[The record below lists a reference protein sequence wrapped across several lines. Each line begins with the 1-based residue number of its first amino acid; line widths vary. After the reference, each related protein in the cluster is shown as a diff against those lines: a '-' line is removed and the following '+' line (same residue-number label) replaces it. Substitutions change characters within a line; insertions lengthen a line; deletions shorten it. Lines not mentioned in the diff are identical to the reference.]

1 MSRIGKQ
8 PVPIPKGVEVSIDG
22 LSVTIKGKNGTLSRT
37 LRDVRFESGDGELVV
52 HPARED
58 RQGKA
63 YWGLARALVNNM
75 VVGVSEGFV
84 RKLEIIGTGYR
95 AEVQGH
101 TLLLNVGFSHP
112 VEMRIPDVVD
122 ASVEKNT
129 LIELRSSDKEAIGQT
144 AAKIRAI
151 RPPEPYKGKGI
162 RYAGEFVQI
171 KAGKAGK

>member
-8 PVPIPKGVEVSIDG
+8 PVSIPKGVEVSIDG
-22 LSVTIKGKNGTLSRT
+22 ASVIIKGKNGTLSRT
-37 LRDVRFESGDGELVV
+37 LRDVRVESTDGTLVV

-58 RQGKA
+58 RQGRA
-63 YWGLARALVNNM
+63 YWGLARALLNNM
-75 VVGVSEGFV
+75 VVGVSEGYV

-95 AEVQGH
+95 AEAKGQ
-101 TLLLNVGFSHP
+101 TLVLNVGFSHP
-112 VEMRIPDVVD
+112 VEMRLPDAVS
-122 ASVEKNT
+122 AAVEKNT
-129 LIELRSSDKEAIGQT
+129 LIELRSPDKEAIGQT

-162 RYAGEFVQI
+162 RYAGETVQI